1 MTNKKK
7 VSLFID
13 RNTTAYFD
21 PFGIEYIPQDVLK
34 KIKDKSIN
42 HNIFRTETYDD
53 SIICGFY
60 CVTFI
65 EIMIEGKT
73 EVDNTNILSPNDY
86 QKNDKLLYDEYFK
99 NIFGRRKRVNGLMLF

>member
-34 KIKDKSIN
+34 KSKINPSI
-42 HNIFRTETYDD
+42 TKYLE
-53 SIICGFY
+53 
-60 CVTFI
+60 
-65 EIMIEGKT
+65 
-73 EVDNTNILSPNDY
+73 
-86 QKNDKLLYDEYFK
+86 
-99 NIFGRRKRVNGLMLF
+99 